1 MCLYYQYTS
10 MMRLNREKENKQL
23 EEFIDFLLKIESK
36 SEMKVFLEGILTPKE
51 LIELPHRLEI
61 IKLLKKGISQHEIA
75 GKLGVGVATVGRGS
89 KELQN
94 GKFQNV

>member
-1 MCLYYQYTS
+1 MIVK
-10 MMRLNREKENKQL
+10 KEEQNKQL
-23 EEFIDFLLKIESK
+23 DEFVNVLLKMENK
-36 SEMKVFLEGILTPKE
+36 DKMRDFLEGILTPKE

-61 IKLLKKGISQHEIA
+61 IKMLKRGVSQHDIA

-94 GKFQNV
+94 GRFKNV